1 MDPLPVPSFWS
12 DRKDSFIPVMWIRI
26 GCNVDLDPGFTSSAL
41 AWKYQIFFTVFGSTL
56 YCFMKKHQAYKKS
69 KKSEQPDI
77 WISVIYGF
85 QMSEFWLFTV
95 FLAWAAA
102 FA

>member
-1 MDPLPVPSFWS
+1 MDFEHQESVSRVKCPDFFYSFW
-12 DRKDSFIPVMWIRI
+12 
-26 GCNVDLDPGFTSSAL
+26 
-41 AWKYQIFFTVFGSTL
+41 L
-56 YCFMKKHQAYKKS
+56 YPLLFYEKTISLQKS
-69 KKSEQPDI
+69 KKSGQPDI